1 MSTMRNPICV
11 VAGVGPGMGLAIA
24 ERFAREGFDIALMAR
39 DEARLA
45 GVARQMAQLHQV
57 RVHAIVL
64 DLADVTSIAPAFA
77 RVRNELGDPTVLI
90 YNAARWHEMPAM
102 NLPPETFASD
112 LCLSVGAALACA
124 QQVFPAMQIA
134 GRGTLLFTGGGLAL
148 YPQYGKG
155 VASLTAGKSALRG
168 LVYAMAGEVAE
179 AGVHAATVTISGNV
193 QTASAFDPAAI
204 AQHFWALYAQAPA
217 DWQVERV
224 FDGKPETA

>member
-1 MSTMRNPICV
+1 MSKMNKPICV
-11 VAGVGPGMGLAIA
+11 VAGAGPGMGLAIA
-24 ERFAREGFDIALMAR
+24 ERFAQQDFDIALLAR
-39 DEARLA
+39 DEARLSK
-45 GVARQMAQLHQV
+45 VARQMAQLHQV
-57 RVHAIVL
+57 QVHAIVL
-64 DLADVTSIAPAFA
+64 DLADVAAIAPAFA

-90 YNAARWHEMPAM
+90 YNAARWHEVPAM

-124 QQVFPAMQIA
+124 QQVFPAMQSA

-179 AGVHAATVTISGNV
+179 AGVHAATVTIAGNV
-193 QTASAFDPAAI
+193 MASSAFDPAAI
-204 AQHFWALYAQAPA
+204 AQHFWDLHTQVPA

-224 FDGKPETA
+224 FDGK